1 MEEIIKIGKKEYTIV
16 SYFEDEGEQYCVG
29 RTLMG
34 DGTTTSYKVIG
45 CHKNGEPY
53 LKD

>member
-29 RTLMG
+29 KTTLR
-34 DGTTTSYKVIG
+34 DGLTSYKVIG

-53 LKD
+53 LRA

>member
-1 MEEIIKIGKKEYTIV
+1 MEEIIKIGRKEYTIV

-34 DGTTTSYKVIG
+34 DNATTSYKVIG
-45 CHKNGEPY
+45 FDEGRPY
-53 LKD
+53 VRA